1 MDERIPAYL
10 RDALA
15 AQYGDS
21 LAEEIASGFTPR
33 KPVTLRVNTLKA
45 DSEEIDAALQAA
57 GIAYQSVDWYADA
70 RLLPDAD
77 EPQTQA
83 LPIYSEGKVYLQGL
97 SAMLPPLLM
106 PLFPGASVL
115 DMCAAPG
122 GKSTQMAALAKGQI
136 DLTLCERDAAR
147 AERLRH
153 NVQLQGVRRAV
164 VMNTDAA
171 QLDPAFRFDAILL
184 DAPCTGSGTLR
195 IGEGIPPRRMEKSWV
210 DKTVRTQRKLLQ
222 KAWALLKPGGTL
234 VYSTCSIL
242 RQENEDAAQTLLDK
256 GAVLAPVPEAIADAL
271 PTLPTALPGSLCVQ
285 PTTAYEGFYVCALK
299 KPK

>member
-1 MDERIPAYL
+1 MDQLIPAFL
-10 RDALA
+10 REALT
-15 AQYGDS
+15 AQYGGP

-45 DSEEIDAALQAA
+45 DAREVDAALAAA
-57 GIAYQSVDWYADA
+57 GIEAQPVDWYADA
-70 RLLPDAD
+70 RLLPEAD
-77 EPQTQA
+77 EPQVQA
-83 LPIYSEGKVYLQGL
+83 LSVYTEGKLYLQGL

-106 PLFPGASVL
+106 PLAPGTSVL

-122 GKSTQMAALAKGQI
+122 GKSTQMAALAGGQI

-195 IGEGIPPRRMEKSWV
+195 LGEGIPPRRMEKSWV

-234 VYSTCSIL
+234 VYATCSIL
-242 RQENEDAAQTLLDK
+242 RQENEDAVQTLLER
-256 GAVLAPVPEAIADAL
+256 GAKLTTAPDALADAL
-271 PTLPTALPGSLCVQ
+271 PSLPAALPGCLCVR
-285 PTTAYEGFYVCALK
+285 PTPVYEGFFVSVLK
-299 KPK
+299 KP